1 MNISI
6 TFKPLAIS
14 LVCLLLIST
23 LVSCNQPTPTPSAA
37 RVSELE
43 AAISTLEVDLAD
55 AEARVSVLETALVEL
70 APTPSAARVSELEA
84 VISALEVDLADA
96 EARVLFLE
104 TTLAVYVERAL
115 NPTRVVEV
123 EVVREVEEPALSF
136 TKTFG
141 GEEDD
146 RAHSIQQTTDGGYII
161 TGSTESFGAGNGD
174 VYLVKI
180 DGEGNEEWYRTF
192 GGEAYDTAHSV
203 QQTTDDGYIIAGS
216 TESFGAGNGDVYL
229 VKADEEGNEE
239 WSRTFGGETY
249 DTAHSVQQTTDGG
262 YIIAGHTMHRG
273 NGNVYLVKTDGEG
286 NQEWSRTF
294 GGEAYDTAHSVQQT
308 TDGGY
313 IIAGSTE
320 SFGTGGLDI
329 YVIKTDGEGN
339 GEWYRTFGGEENDRA
354 YSVQQTADGGYI
366 IAGDTESFGAGNSDV
381 YLVKIDEEGDEEW
394 SRTFGG
400 EEDDRAYAVQW
411 SRIGGYTIAGS
422 TESFGTGNS
431 DVYLVKIDEEGDE
444 EWSRTFGGEEDDRA
458 YAVQQ
463 TVDDGDYIIVG
474 DTTSFGAGNSDVYVI
489 EVSITITTKIEVIET
504 IESNLS

>member
-174 VYLVKI
+174 VYLVK
-180 DGEGNEEWYRTF
+180 
-192 GGEAYDTAHSV
+192 
-203 QQTTDDGYIIAGS
+203 
-216 TESFGAGNGDVYL
+216 
-229 VKADEEGNEE
+229 ADEEGNEE
-239 WSRTFGGETY
+239 WSRTFGGER
-249 DTAHSVQQTTDGG
+249 DDSASSVQQTTDGG
-262 YIIAGHTMHRG
+262 YIIAGRTASHG
-273 NGNVYLVKTDGEG
+273 AGSWDAYLVKTDG
-286 NQEWSRTF
+286 
-294 GGEAYDTAHSVQQT
+294 
-308 TDGGY
+308 DG
-313 IIAGSTE
+313 
-320 SFGTGGLDI
+320 
-329 YVIKTDGEGN
+329 VV
-339 GEWYRTFGGEENDRA
+339 EER
-354 YSVQQTADGGYI
+354 
-366 IAGDTESFGAGNSDV
+366 
-381 YLVKIDEEGDEEW
+381 
-394 SRTFGG
+394 
-400 EEDDRAYAVQW
+400 
-411 SRIGGYTIAGS
+411 
-422 TESFGTGNS
+422 
-431 DVYLVKIDEEGDE
+431 
-444 EWSRTFGGEEDDRA
+444 
-458 YAVQQ
+458 
-463 TVDDGDYIIVG
+463 
-474 DTTSFGAGNSDVYVI
+474 
-489 EVSITITTKIEVIET
+489 
-504 IESNLS
+504 

>member
-174 VYLVKI
+174 VYLVK
-180 DGEGNEEWYRTF
+180 
-192 GGEAYDTAHSV
+192 
-203 QQTTDDGYIIAGS
+203 
-216 TESFGAGNGDVYL
+216 
-229 VKADEEGNEE
+229 ADEEGNEE
-239 WSRTFGGETY
+239 WSRTFGGET
-249 DTAHSVQQTTDGG
+249 
-262 YIIAGHTMHRG
+262 
-273 NGNVYLVKTDGEG
+273 
-286 NQEWSRTF
+286 
-294 GGEAYDTAHSVQQT
+294 YDTAHSVQQT

-339 GEWYRTFGGEENDRA
+339 GEWYRTFGGEENDGA

>member
-1 MNISI
+1 M
-6 TFKPLAIS
+6 
-14 LVCLLLIST
+14 
-23 LVSCNQPTPTPSAA
+23 
-37 RVSELE
+37 
-43 AAISTLEVDLAD
+43 EVDLAD

-161 TGSTESFGAGNGD
+161 T
-174 VYLVKI
+174 
-180 DGEGNEEWYRTF
+180 
-192 GGEAYDTAHSV
+192 
-203 QQTTDDGYIIAGS
+203 GS

-354 YSVQQTADGGYI
+354 HSIQQTTDGGYI
-366 IAGDTESFGAGNSDV
+366 IT
-381 YLVKIDEEGDEEW
+381 
-394 SRTFGG
+394 
-400 EEDDRAYAVQW
+400 
-411 SRIGGYTIAGS
+411 GS
-422 TESFGTGNS
+422 TE
-431 DVYLVKIDEEGDE
+431 
-444 EWSRTFGGEEDDRA
+444 
-458 YAVQQ
+458 
-463 TVDDGDYIIVG
+463 
-474 DTTSFGAGNSDVYVI
+474 SFGAGNSDVYVI

>member
-23 LVSCNQPTPTPSAA
+23 LVSCNQPT
-37 RVSELE
+37 
-43 AAISTLEVDLAD
+43 
-55 AEARVSVLETALVEL
+55 
-70 APTPSAARVSELEA
+70 PTPSAARVSELEA

-161 TGSTESFGAGNGD
+161 T
-174 VYLVKI
+174 
-180 DGEGNEEWYRTF
+180 
-192 GGEAYDTAHSV
+192 
-203 QQTTDDGYIIAGS
+203 GS

>member
-174 VYLVKI
+174 VYLVK
-180 DGEGNEEWYRTF
+180 
-192 GGEAYDTAHSV
+192 
-203 QQTTDDGYIIAGS
+203 
-216 TESFGAGNGDVYL
+216 
-229 VKADEEGNEE
+229 ADEEGNEE
-239 WSRTFGGETY
+239 WSRTFGGET
-249 DTAHSVQQTTDGG
+249 
-262 YIIAGHTMHRG
+262 
-273 NGNVYLVKTDGEG
+273 
-286 NQEWSRTF
+286 
-294 GGEAYDTAHSVQQT
+294 YDTAHSVQQT